1 MDKTPPEIYS
11 NFSIKPIGTKGGL
24 NIYPNYVRM
33 YLGATDA
40 HTGTE
45 SVMYSI
51 DDAPMTQYSSPR
63 TLDVSELGR
72 FKKNKKYVVRVVAK
86 DKLGNESEQTFEFY
100 VGKE

>member
-51 DDAPMTQYSSPR
+51 DDAPMTQYS
-63 TLDVSELGR
+63 TLEHLMLVSWADSR
-72 FKKNKKYVVRVVAK
+72 KIRSTSFA
-86 DKLGNESEQTFEFY
+86 
-100 VGKE
+100 